1 MESRQGR
8 SRDMTRDTLDQMDE
22 ETRIS
27 NLMMV
32 LQQVDRIVTDAE
44 GQWTF
49 DAIDAKEDL
58 QSMLVKLFG
67 VDADRVQEL
76 VDEGDGDLPA

>member
-1 MESRQGR
+1 MVPVKLSE
-8 SRDMTRDTLDQMDE
+8 MDE

-32 LQQVDRIVTDAE
+32 LQQVDRIVSDAE
-44 GQWTF
+44 GEWTF
-49 DAIDAKEDL
+49 DAIDGKDDL

-76 VDEGDGDLPA
+76 VDEGDADLP

>member
-1 MESRQGR
+1 
-8 SRDMTRDTLDQMDE
+8 MTPATLDQMDE

-27 NLMMV
+27 ELMEI
-32 LQQVDRIVTDAE
+32 LRQVDRIVSDAE
-44 GQWTF
+44 GEWTF
-49 DAIDAKEDL
+49 DAIDGKEDL

-76 VDEGDGDLPA
+76 VDEGDADLP